1 MRKTSTRPL
10 GAYALDYRFGE
21 EEFQRNEHSEGH
33 RSGRLLGR
41 SPPVD
46 EVVSQVNLL
55 HSPREVYD
63 WADLLKV
70 AEVVAAR
77 GVAGLPPALG
87 GTGLW
92 GFRVS
97 RLVSLILR

>member
-1 MRKTSTRPL
+1 MYWIV
-10 GAYALDYRFGE
+10 AFGE
-21 EEFQRNEHSEGH
+21 EEFQCNEHSDGH
-33 RSGRLLGR
+33 RSSRRLGW

-46 EVVSQVNLL
+46 EILSQVNLP
-55 HSPREVYD
+55 HSPRKVYD

-70 AEVVAAR
+70 AEVVAAG

-87 GTGLW
+87 GTCRW
-92 GFRVS
+92 GFRVN